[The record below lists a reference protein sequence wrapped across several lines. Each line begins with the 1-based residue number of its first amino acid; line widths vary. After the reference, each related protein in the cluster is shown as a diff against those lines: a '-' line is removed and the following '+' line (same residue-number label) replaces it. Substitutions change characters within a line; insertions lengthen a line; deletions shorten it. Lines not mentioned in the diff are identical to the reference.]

1 MIDAPRTQAAWAAH
15 LQLTYRAEAERTLA
29 HDLHSGPLRVLQAL
43 YPEGPGIC
51 HHVLVHP
58 PGGVVGGDE
67 LRVTVEAGAGSR
79 ALITTPGATRFY
91 RSAGP
96 WAEQR
101 TELHLAAGAMLEWL
115 PLETLAYDQCLARNT
130 LSMQLEPGSLLM
142 GWDLLALGLP
152 AAERPFAQGEFATRI
167 HWPGVWLEQSLL
179 RADDV
184 QLRQSPLGLAGRSCV
199 GTMWLASGTALD
211 RALLEQLLDEARE
224 EIGQAGADITAG
236 VSSTDPRLL
245 VLRLLASHTETAF
258 ALLRAVRARWRPL
271 ALGLPAHEPRIWRQ

>member
-1 MIDAPRTQAAWAAH
+1 MSEAPRTDAAWAAH
-15 LQLTYRAEAERTLA
+15 LQLKYRSEAGRTLA

-43 YPEGPGIC
+43 YPEGPGVC

-67 LRVTVEAGAGSR
+67 LRVTVDADPGSR

-96 WAEQR
+96 WARQLV
-101 TELHLAAGAMLEWL
+101 ELKLQEGAMLEWL
-115 PLETLAYDQCLARNT
+115 PLETLAYDQCLARNE
-130 LSMQLEPGSLLM
+130 LSMQLAPGARLLA
-142 GWDLLALGLP
+142 WDLLALGLP
-152 AAERPFAQGEFATRI
+152 AAERPFAQGQFATRI

-184 QLRQSPLGLAGRSCV
+184 QLRRSPLGLADHGCV
-199 GTMWLASGTALD
+199 GTMWLASGTAFE
-211 RALLEQLLDEARE
+211 RVLLEQLLDEARAE
-224 EIGQAGADITAG
+224 TGMAAADIRAG
-236 VSSTDPRLL
+236 VSAADPRLL